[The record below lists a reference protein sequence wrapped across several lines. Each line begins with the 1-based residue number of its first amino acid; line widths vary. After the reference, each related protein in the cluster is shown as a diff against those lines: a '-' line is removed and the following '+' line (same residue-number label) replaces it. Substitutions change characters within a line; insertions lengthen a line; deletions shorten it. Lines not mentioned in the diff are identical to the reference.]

1 MKTAL
6 RNEQNRDDN
15 DREICVACG
24 NETEYM
30 FSTPINKR
38 QHYVEGAGQLCPQCY
53 YDIYVKKNG

>member
-1 MKTAL
+1 MKTAS

-15 DREICVACG
+15 IREICVSCG

-38 QHYVEGAGQLCPQCY
+38 QHYIEGAGQLCPQCY